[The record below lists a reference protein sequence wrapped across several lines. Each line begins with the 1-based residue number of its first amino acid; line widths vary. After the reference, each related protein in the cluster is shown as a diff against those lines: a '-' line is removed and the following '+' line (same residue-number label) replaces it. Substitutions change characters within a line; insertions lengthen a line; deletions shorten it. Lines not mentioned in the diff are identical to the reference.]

1 MAHFAKMEDNIVREV
16 IVVDNEVL
24 ENKSFPESEPLGIA
38 FCKSLFGNE
47 TEWKQCSYNATFRKN
62 YPGSGFSFVADL
74 NLPDGAFISPSPYPS
89 WILNDTTCQWEAPIP
104 YPTDGK
110 KYVWDELTLSW
121 IEVE

>member
-16 IVVDNEVL
+16 IVVDNEVV
-24 ENKSFPESEPLGIA
+24 ENKPFPESEPLGIA
-38 FCKSLFGNE
+38 FCKSLFGDE
-47 TEWKQCSYNATFRKN
+47 TEWKQCSYNAAFRKN

-74 NLPDGAFISPSPYPS
+74 NLPDGAFIPPKPYPS
-89 WILNDTTCQWEAPIP
+89 WILDDATCQWEAPIP

-121 IEVE
+121 IEEE